1 MESQVKIIYKAIDEL
16 IPYINNPRD
25 NVNAVDAVAS
35 SIKNFGFKVPIVIDK
50 NNEIVAG
57 HTRLKAAKKLGI
69 EEVPCI
75 VADDLSPASVK
86 AYRLADN
93 KVSELASWDSDTLAL
108 ELEDLKL
115 DFDMGEF
122 GFFQTEE
129 ELVEEINENK
139 SSASL
144 DDKAVLVIDFETE
157 SELEQAF
164 INLSEE
170 GYNCRISI
178 L

>member
-1 MESQVKIIYKAIDEL
+1 MDEKICITYKNVGDL
-16 IPYINNPRD
+16 IPYINNPRKND
-25 NVNAVDAVAS
+25 SAVDAVAS
-35 SIKNFGFKVPIVIDK
+35 SIKNFGFKVPIVIDSQ
-50 NNEIVAG
+50 NEIITG
-57 HTRLKAAKKLGI
+57 HTRLKAALKLGLK
-69 EEVPCI
+69 EVPCI
-75 VADDLSPASVK
+75 VGTDLTDTQIK
-86 AYRLADN
+86 AFRIADN
-93 KVSELASWDSDTLAL
+93 KVSELASWDLDTLAL

-122 GFFQTEE
+122 GFFQAEE